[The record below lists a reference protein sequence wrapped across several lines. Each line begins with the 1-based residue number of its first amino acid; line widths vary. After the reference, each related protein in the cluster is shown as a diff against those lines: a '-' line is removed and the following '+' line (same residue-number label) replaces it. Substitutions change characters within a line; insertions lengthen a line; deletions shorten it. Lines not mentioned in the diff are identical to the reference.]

1 MTIGYQAPRVYGKQV
16 LKSLSKQQAHVS
28 KATAAMGREIAAHVK
43 ITVSNT

>member
-1 MTIGYQAPRVYGKQV
+1 MYGKQV
-16 LKSLSKQQAHVS
+16 LESLFKQQAHVS